1 MRTIDD
7 QVTPGGSVWGRVRDD
22 LRLLLRIQR
31 MIFGYFTAGSR
42 IRREYRA
49 KEAAGETYWVDE

>member
-7 QVTPGGSVWGRVRDD
+7 QITSISSVWGRLREN
-22 LRLLLRIQR
+22 LRLLRRIQR

-42 IRREYRA
+42 VRREYRA

>member
-7 QVTPGGSVWGRVRDD
+7 QITSGSSAWGHVRED

-31 MIFGYFTAGSR
+31 MLVGYFMAGSR

>member
-7 QVTPGGSVWGRVRDD
+7 QIARRDSLWGAVQRD

-31 MIFGYFTAGSR
+31 MLFQYFTAGAR
-42 IRREYRA
+42 TRKAYRA

>member
-7 QVTPGGSVWGRVRDD
+7 QITAGSSAWGRARED
-22 LRLLLRIQR
+22 LRLLLRILR
-31 MIFGYFTAGSR
+31 MLVGYFTAGSR

>member
-7 QVTPGGSVWGRVRDD
+7 QITEGSSVWARVRED
-22 LRLLLRIQR
+22 LRLLRRIQR

>member
-7 QVTPGGSVWGRVRDD
+7 QVTAGGSAWGRGRED
-22 LRLLLRIQR
+22 LRLLLRILR
-31 MIFGYFTAGSR
+31 MLFGYFTAGSR

-49 KEAAGETYWVDE
+49 KEAAGETYWVDD

>member
-7 QVTPGGSVWGRVRDD
+7 QVMAGSSVWGRLRED

-31 MIFGYFTAGSR
+31 MLFGYFTAGAR
-42 IRREYRA
+42 IRRHYRA

>member
-7 QVTPGGSVWGRVRDD
+7 QVSPESSGWNRLRED
-22 LRLLLRIQR
+22 LRLLGRIRR
-31 MIFGYFTAGSR
+31 MLTGYFIEGRR

-49 KEAAGETYWVDE
+49 KEAAGDTYWVDE